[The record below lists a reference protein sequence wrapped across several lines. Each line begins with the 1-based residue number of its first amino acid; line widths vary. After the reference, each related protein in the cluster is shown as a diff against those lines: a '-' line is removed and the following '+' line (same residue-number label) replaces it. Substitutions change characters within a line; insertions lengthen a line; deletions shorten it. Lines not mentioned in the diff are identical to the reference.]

1 MKKRQRR
8 IDRKKFSQFLK
19 DHCWGWRPPM
29 KLRKIKYTDADI
41 EILYKIRACDI
52 EAGRKRMV
60 ARGLRQYAKP
70 GETGYEEHKKWKEE
84 EVRKWNNASV

>member
-1 MKKRQRR
+1 M
-8 IDRKKFSQFLK
+8 K

-29 KLRKIKYTDADI
+29 KLRKIKYTDEDI
-41 EILYKIRACDI
+41 EILYKIRATDI

-70 GETGYEEHKKWKEE
+70 GEPGYEEHQKFKEE
-84 EVRKWNNASV
+84 QNKKYETNN